1 MLLSGVVKKCFL
13 AILSA
18 AMLLSLTACGNATIE
33 TSQDEPS
40 VSQISANSKENKMES
55 EWVFKKEKHNLHA
68 NGILRLFDEE
78 NDVCVNGET
87 GAMILGKIWRLFG
100 EPHDGGSSEIFYLY
114 EIKAEAPDKEPV
126 YLLVDQYN
134 DMPTIRYAKG
144 VGEEAA
150 KALAEEINKAS
161 PADFEWS
168 AVYDDYDVRIT
179 YSVRNGKA
187 YSKDEMIGI

>member
-1 MLLSGVVKKCFL
+1 MKKCFS
-13 AILSA
+13 AVLSA
-18 AMLLSLTACGNATIE
+18 AMLLSLTACGNETIN
-33 TSQDEPS
+33 TSQDESS
-40 VSQISANSKENKMES
+40 VSQIYANSKENEMVSK
-55 EWVFKKEKHNLHA
+55 WVFKKEKHNSTP

-78 NDVCVNGET
+78 KDICVNGET

-134 DMPTIRYAKG
+134 DMPTIRYAEG

-150 KALAEEINKAS
+150 KALAEEIGKAS

-168 AVYDDYDVRIT
+168 AVYDDYDVKVT

-187 YSKDEMIGI
+187 YSKDEMIGM